1 MTTNQEC
8 GICHQKIIDNAR
20 AETVYVRARSG
31 SRLSTSRRVHL
42 TCLGDSRVVKLH
54 DVPIVASRQGLRRR

>member
-8 GICHQKIIDNAR
+8 VICHQIIIDNVR
-20 AETVYVRARSG
+20 AETVYVRERHG
-31 SRLSTSRRVHL
+31 SRLSTSHRVHL

-54 DVPIVASRQGLRRR
+54 DVPIVARRPGLRRR